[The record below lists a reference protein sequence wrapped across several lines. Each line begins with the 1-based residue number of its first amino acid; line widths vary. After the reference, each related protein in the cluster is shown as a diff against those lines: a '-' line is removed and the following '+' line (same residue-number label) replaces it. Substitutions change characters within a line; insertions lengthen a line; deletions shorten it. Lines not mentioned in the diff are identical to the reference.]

1 MEIIAGLITA
11 LAIVGLGYATRQ
23 GRSLS
28 FYGTVLI
35 VIALA
40 YVLFAV
46 MAGAARTI
54 IVESAVAVVF
64 IAVAVAGARWASVR
78 PAGLLTALG
87 LAAHGGYDL
96 VHSAV
101 VSNPVVPSWWP
112 LFCGVVD
119 IVLGGWVAFLLNR
132 DTLKVQPATGPV
144 PASAREPL
152 ETG

>member
-28 FYGTVLI
+28 FYSSVLI

-46 MAGAARTI
+46 MDGTARTI
-54 IVESAVAVVF
+54 IVEGAIAAVF
-64 IAVAVAGARWASVR
+64 VAVAM
-78 PAGLLTALG
+78 AGTRSSTLYTSALLMAGG
-87 LAAHGGYDL
+87 LAAHGVYDL

-101 VSNPVVPSWWP
+101 VSNPEVPTWWP

-119 IVLGGWVAFLLNR
+119 IVLGGWVLVLLNR
-132 DTLKVQPATGPV
+132 DTLRIQPA
-144 PASAREPL
+144 A
-152 ETG
+152 

>member
-28 FYGTVLI
+28 FYSSVLI

-46 MAGAARTI
+46 MDGTARTI
-54 IVESAVAVVF
+54 IVEGAIAAVFV
-64 IAVAVAGARWASVR
+64 AVAVAGTRSSTLYTSALLM
-78 PAGLLTALG
+78 AGG
-87 LAAHGGYDL
+87 LAAHGVYDL

-101 VSNPVVPSWWP
+101 VSNPEVPTWWP

-119 IVLGGWVAFLLNR
+119 IVLGGWVLVLLNR
-132 DTLKVQPATGPV
+132 DTLRIQPA
-144 PASAREPL
+144 A
-152 ETG
+152 